1 MKLEY
6 DSQVDALYIRIQEV
20 EIDRTLELE
29 EGVNLDF
36 DASGKLVGI
45 EILDARA
52 RYTPADLFNIAAEQL
67 VMQA

>member
-20 EIDRTLELE
+20 EIDRTMELE

-36 DASGKLVGI
+36 DELGKLVGI
-45 EILDARA
+45 EILDAKI
-52 RYTPADLFNIAAEQL
+52 RYAPSDWFNIAAEQL
-67 VMQA
+67 VTQA